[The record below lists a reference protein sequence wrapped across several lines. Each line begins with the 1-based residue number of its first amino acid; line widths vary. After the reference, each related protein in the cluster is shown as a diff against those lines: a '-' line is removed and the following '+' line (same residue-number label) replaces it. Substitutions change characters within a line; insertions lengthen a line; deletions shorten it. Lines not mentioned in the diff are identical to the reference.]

1 MSSAKD
7 AKLKEYIEKLKNVLK
22 ELHND
27 TMSSSDLQTYYNLTK
42 AKNIEE
48 LSDFI
53 ITLASKIETEQ
64 KKLKLTISEM
74 TWCIIDIQQEY
85 IYILYDKNKIDTK
98 RKWYQ
103 FFTDSPF
110 KITFSV
116 VLGALLLIGGLMIFY
131 HLDEK
136 AMIQSTKAVKD
147 ITSSVKG
154 TK

>member
-1 MSSAKD
+1 MSSVKD
-7 AKLKEYIEKLKNVLK
+7 EKLKEYIEKLKNVLK

-27 TMSSSDLQTYYNLTK
+27 TLSNNDLQIYYNLTK
-42 AKNIEE
+42 AQNVEE
-48 LSDFI
+48 ISDFI

-85 IYILYDKNKIDTK
+85 IYILYDKTK
-98 RKWYQ
+98 PSTKKKWYR
-103 FFTDSPF
+103 FFIESPF
-110 KITFSV
+110 KIIFSI
-116 VLGALLLIGGLMIFY
+116 VLGILLFIGGLMVFY

-136 AMIQSTKAVKD
+136 AMVKSTEVVKD

-154 TK
+154 IK